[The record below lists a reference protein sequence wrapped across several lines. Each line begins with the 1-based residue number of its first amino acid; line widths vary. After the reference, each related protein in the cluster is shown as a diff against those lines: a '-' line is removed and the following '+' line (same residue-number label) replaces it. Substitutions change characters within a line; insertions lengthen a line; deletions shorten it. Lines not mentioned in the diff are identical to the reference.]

1 MLAIERCRC
10 MLVATLACAPIN
22 ASDVALR
29 RERQAY

>member
-1 MLAIERCRC
+1 MLAIERCRRA
-10 MLVATLACAPIN
+10 LVATLVCAPVN